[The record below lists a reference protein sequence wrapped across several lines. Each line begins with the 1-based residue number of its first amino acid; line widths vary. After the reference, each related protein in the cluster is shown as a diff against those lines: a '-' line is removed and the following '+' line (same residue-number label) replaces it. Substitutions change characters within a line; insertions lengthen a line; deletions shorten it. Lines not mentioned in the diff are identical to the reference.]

1 MPTEIIWAEIIR
13 MKPQSRVWRVG
24 LSPEAIAG
32 RTRAMADVAAA
43 ASAAAED
50 AAAAETAP
58 VPETAAVESPRER
71 SQMLP
76 EQLAGIMRPYCKTWK
91 GITYGEGKKAPVD
104 ERLITAQREFV
115 KKLQEA
121 QNNIS
126 YPLTLIKGG
135 LKIIAVERQQV
146 FT

>member
-58 VPETAAVESPRER
+58 ETAAVESPRER
-71 SQMLP
+71 SQILP
-76 EQLAGIMRPYCKTWK
+76 EQLASIMRPYCRTWK

-115 KKLQEA
+115 KKLQEE
-121 QNNIS
+121 QNNLS
-126 YPLTLIKGG
+126 YPLPLIKGG

>member
-58 VPETAAVESPRER
+58 ETAAVESPRER
-71 SQMLP
+71 SQILP
-76 EQLAGIMRPYCKTWK
+76 EQLAGIMRPFMRSWK

-115 KKLQEA
+115 KKLQEE
-121 QNNIS
+121 QNNLS
-126 YPLTLIKGG
+126 YPLPLIKGG

>member
-32 RTRAMADVAAA
+32 RARAMADVAAA

-50 AAAAETAP
+50 AAAADTAP
-58 VPETAAVESPRER
+58 VPEAEVARER
-71 SQMLP
+71 SQTLP
-76 EQLAGIMRPYCKTWK
+76 EQLAGIMRPHCKTWK

-115 KKLQEA
+115 KKLQEE
-121 QNNIS
+121 QNNLS
-126 YPLTLIKGG
+126 SPLPLIKGG